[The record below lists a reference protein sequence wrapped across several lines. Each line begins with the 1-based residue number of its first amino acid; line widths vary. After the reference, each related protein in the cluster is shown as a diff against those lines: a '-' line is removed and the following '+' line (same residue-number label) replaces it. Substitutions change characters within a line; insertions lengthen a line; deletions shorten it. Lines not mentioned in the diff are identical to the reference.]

1 MKVKKTSA
9 LNSDS
14 KSITVPM
21 RNKCMQEY
29 IAEQISDW
37 IMEGTLQSGD
47 RLKESDL
54 AEKFGVSRIPVR
66 EAIKTLEARGLV
78 EVVPFV
84 GIFVKKYEVEEIRE
98 IYILRQHLE
107 TFALRIATE
116 SISEEEINMLDQM
129 CDELEARISTKPEP
143 SIEVIKWYYQ
153 HNFDFHMLIYKAT
166 GMTKLVQIITNLWDN
181 IAFFRIRNVR
191 KEGYAEQMLK
201 EHRFYVD
208 CLKERNGET
217 LARNYADNLQ
227 NHISSF
233 IDNNSL

>member
-47 RLKESDL
+47 RLIESDL

-84 GIFVKKYEVEEIRE
+84 GISVKKYEVEEIRE